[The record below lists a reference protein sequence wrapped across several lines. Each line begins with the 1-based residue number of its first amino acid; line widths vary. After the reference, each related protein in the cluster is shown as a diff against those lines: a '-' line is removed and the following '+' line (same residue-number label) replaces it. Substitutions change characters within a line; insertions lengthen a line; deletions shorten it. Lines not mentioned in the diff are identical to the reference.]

1 MKFTIMLEVDID
13 DLDID
18 YELYEDSLTT
28 EAWGIVRTDKWV
40 NVEINSVTYDGNE
53 VEFTDS
59 SYEDLQNYLIDNI
72 NDDYDGDYD
81 DY

>member
-59 SYEDLQNYLIDNI
+59 SYEDLQNYLID
-72 NDDYDGDYD
+72 YDGDYD